1 MPLLI
6 DTSLWVDFTRASS
19 PPRAKQLIV
28 PHLLHRDAHLAEPVA
43 FEVLRHATPTE
54 ARRLIQQFQTLPM
67 LTTPPDLW
75 TQAAQLGQACRGQGI
90 TAASL
95 DLLIAAVALHYGA
108 EIVTFDLDFERI
120 ASVSALQVKC
130 LQRP

>member
-19 PPRAKQLIV
+19 PPRLKRFIA
-28 PHLLHRDAHLAEPVA
+28 PHLLHRDAHLAEPVV
-43 FEVLRHATPTE
+43 FEILRHATPTE
-54 ARRLIQQFQTLPM
+54 ARHLLLQFQTLPL

-75 TQAAQLGQACRGQGI
+75 TEAARLGQACRGKGI

-95 DLLIAAVALHYGA
+95 DLLIAAVALHHGA

-120 ASVSALQVKC
+120 ASVSTLQVKC